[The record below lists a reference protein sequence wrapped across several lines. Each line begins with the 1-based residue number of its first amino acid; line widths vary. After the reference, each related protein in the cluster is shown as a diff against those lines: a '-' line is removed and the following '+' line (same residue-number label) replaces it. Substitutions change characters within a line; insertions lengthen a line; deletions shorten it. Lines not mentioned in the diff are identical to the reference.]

1 MSNKPIFNKLLRIN
15 SIERLSDSKSSSDFV
30 ISYPNVQ
37 VLSKVVSVVLKHC
50 SFPNV
55 FYNIKETNNVFQYEK
70 LSGGGIQTI
79 IVPVGNY
86 TLQALIAILII
97 PNVTIT
103 QNQQTLK
110 LNFLTTGDQL
120 KIYHSATSTLAKN
133 LGIPETTVFS
143 ASITADNVPSLQG
156 VTHVFIASKVLSKG
170 SNFIDANKRQELPI
184 FSMIP
189 NTAPYGGIN
198 HYESPNHEL
207 NIVNFESETDL
218 QIIDIKLYDGKGD
231 VLSFHG
237 AEVNLI
243 LKIYY
248 RV

>member
-1 MSNKPIFNKLLRIN
+1 
-15 SIERLSDSKSSSDFV
+15 
-30 ISYPNVQ
+30 
-37 VLSKVVSVVLKHC
+37 
-50 SFPNV
+50 
-55 FYNIKETNNVFQYEK
+55 
-70 LSGGGIQTI
+70 
-79 IVPVGNY
+79 
-86 TLQALIAILII
+86 
-97 PNVTIT
+97 
-103 QNQQTLK
+103 
-110 LNFLTTGDQL
+110 
-120 KIYHSATSTLAKN
+120 
-133 LGIPETTVFS
+133 
-143 ASITADNVPSLQG
+143 
-156 VTHVFIASKVLSKG
+156 
-170 SNFIDANKRQELPI
+170 
-184 FSMIP
+184 MIP